1 MILTTPNVFN
11 PSRFWRDAT
20 HKVAYCYDELGGLL
34 LAQGFQIKA
43 MYRTYSDAFP
53 PLSLQTLCDGP
64 SPSVS
69 GCRLCQIDFGDRGEE
84 VERGKMRIIFLT
96 HSSDQGHRFRVEQYF
111 PYLIAH
117 QVEPKW
123 QPLSGSWKERLIL
136 YRQLPSFDVV
146 CIQRRLLSPFEFYW
160 IRKKSS
166 KVLFDLDDA
175 IMYRSSSS
183 PRPHSLSRWL
193 KFRWMVKGSDV
204 VTVGNRFLKN
214 EVLKV
219 DREKKVFV
227 IPTCID
233 TNLYP
238 QKKKISNRQE
248 IILGWIGTKGN
259 LKYLKK
265 LEPVFET
272 IRQRFPQVKLKIV
285 SNDFYDS
292 SHLPIV
298 KKPWKLEDE
307 NEDLISFDIGL
318 MPLNDDLW
326 SRGKCGLKIIQYL
339 SVGVPVV
346 CTPVGI
352 NSDIVKDGENG
363 FWATNH
369 QEWVDRLSTLI
380 QNPDLR
386 YQMGLKGIETVE
398 REYSLRV
405 TSEKFF
411 HVLQSLVSG

>member
-1 MILTTPNVFN
+1 M
-11 PSRFWRDAT
+11 
-20 HKVAYCYDELGGLL
+20 K
-34 LAQGFQIKA
+34 
-43 MYRTYSDAFP
+43 
-53 PLSLQTLCDGP
+53 
-64 SPSVS
+64 
-69 GCRLCQIDFGDRGEE
+69 
-84 VERGKMRIIFLT
+84 IIFLT
-96 HSSDQGHRFRVEQYF
+96 HFSDQGHRFRVEQYF
-111 PYLIAH
+111 PFLIAH

-123 QPLSGSWKERLIL
+123 EPLSGSGKERLIL
-136 YRQLPSFDVV
+136 YRQLPFFDVV

-160 IRKKSS
+160 IRKKAST
-166 KVLFDLDDA
+166 VLFDLDDA
-175 IMYRSSSS
+175 VMYRSSSS

-193 KFRWMVKGSDV
+193 KFRWMVKGSDG
-204 VTVGNRFLKN
+204 VTVGNQFLKN
-214 EVLKV
+214 EILKV

-238 QKKKISNRQE
+238 QKKKMVNGPE
-248 IILGWIGTKGN
+248 VILGWIGTKGN

-265 LEPVFET
+265 LEPVFEA

-292 SHLPIV
+292 PHLPII

-363 FWATNH
+363 FWATND

-380 QNPDLR
+380 LNQELR
-386 YQMGLKGIETVE
+386 SQMGLKGIETVE
-398 REYSLRV
+398 REYSLTV
-405 TSEKFF
+405 TSEKFLQ
-411 HVLQSLVSG
+411 VLQSLGRGER

>member
-1 MILTTPNVFN
+1 M
-11 PSRFWRDAT
+11 
-20 HKVAYCYDELGGLL
+20 K
-34 LAQGFQIKA
+34 
-43 MYRTYSDAFP
+43 
-53 PLSLQTLCDGP
+53 
-64 SPSVS
+64 
-69 GCRLCQIDFGDRGEE
+69 
-84 VERGKMRIIFLT
+84 IIFLT

-123 QPLSGSWKERLIL
+123 QPLSGAWRERLIL
-136 YRQLPSFDVV
+136 YRQLPFFDVV
-146 CIQRRLLSPFEFYW
+146 CIQRRLLPPFEFFW
-160 IRKKSS
+160 VRKKSS
-166 KVLFDLDDA
+166 KILFDLDDA
-175 IMYRSSSS
+175 VMYRSSSS
-183 PRPHSLSRWL
+183 PRSHSLSRWL

-204 VTVGNRFLKN
+204 VTVGNQFLKN
-214 EVLKV
+214 QVLKV

-227 IPTCID
+227 LPTCID
-233 TNLYP
+233 TNHYP
-238 QKKKISNRQE
+238 QKKKMMKSSE

-265 LEPVFET
+265 MEPVFET
-272 IRQRFPQVKLKIV
+272 LRQRFPQVKLKIV
-285 SNDFYDS
+285 SNDFFDS
-292 SHLPIV
+292 PHLPVI

-352 NSDIVKDGENG
+352 NSDIVQDGENG
-363 FWATNH
+363 FWATTH
-369 QEWVDRLSTLI
+369 QEWVDRLSILI
-380 QNPDLR
+380 QNPEVR

-398 REYSLRV
+398 REYSLAV

-411 HVLQSLVSG
+411 HVLQSLGRGESK

>member
-1 MILTTPNVFN
+1 
-11 PSRFWRDAT
+11 
-20 HKVAYCYDELGGLL
+20 
-34 LAQGFQIKA
+34 
-43 MYRTYSDAFP
+43 
-53 PLSLQTLCDGP
+53 
-64 SPSVS
+64 
-69 GCRLCQIDFGDRGEE
+69 
-84 VERGKMRIIFLT
+84 MRIIFLT

-117 QVEPKW
+117 QAEPKW
-123 QPLSGSWKERLIL
+123 QPLSGSWKERLVL
-136 YRQLPSFDVV
+136 YRQLPFFDAV

-160 IRKKSS
+160 IRKRSS
-166 KVLFDLDDA
+166 KILFDLDDA
-175 IMYRSSSS
+175 VMYRSSSS

-204 VTVGNRFLKN
+204 VTVGNQFLKDQ
-214 EVLKV
+214 VLKV
-219 DREKKVFV
+219 DREKRVFV
-227 IPTCID
+227 IPTSID

-238 QKKKISNRQE
+238 RKKKVPDPRE

-259 LKYLKK
+259 LKYLRK

-272 IRQRFPQVKLKIV
+272 IRQRFPQAKLKIV

-292 SHLPIV
+292 SHLPII

-307 NEDLISFDIGL
+307 NDDLVSFDIGL
-318 MPLNDDLW
+318 MPLSDDLW

-363 FWATNH
+363 FWAAH
-369 QEWVDRLSTLI
+369 DQEWVDRLSTLI
-380 QNPDLR
+380 QNPNLR
-386 YQMGLKGIETVE
+386 LQMGLKGIETVE
-398 REYSLRV
+398 QEYSLTV
-405 TSEKFF
+405 TSEKFLQ
-411 HVLQSLVSG
+411 VLQGLLTNNLPSLGGRG

>member
-1 MILTTPNVFN
+1 M
-11 PSRFWRDAT
+11 
-20 HKVAYCYDELGGLL
+20 K
-34 LAQGFQIKA
+34 
-43 MYRTYSDAFP
+43 
-53 PLSLQTLCDGP
+53 
-64 SPSVS
+64 
-69 GCRLCQIDFGDRGEE
+69 
-84 VERGKMRIIFLT
+84 IIFLT

-111 PYLIAH
+111 PYLMAH

-123 QPLSGSWKERLIL
+123 QPHSGSWKERLLI
-136 YRQLPSFDVV
+136 YQQLPFFDVV

-175 IMYRSSSS
+175 VMYRSSSS

-204 VTVGNRFLKN
+204 VIVGNQFLKN

-227 IPTCID
+227 IPTSID
-233 TNLYP
+233 TSLYP
-238 QKKKISNRQE
+238 QKKKISERPE

-265 LEPVFET
+265 LEPVFGT
-272 IRQRFPQVKLKIV
+272 LHQRFPQVKLKIV

-326 SRGKCGLKIIQYL
+326 SRGKCGLKIVQYL

-352 NSDIVKDGENG
+352 NTDIVKNGENG

-380 QNPDLR
+380 QNQDLR
-386 YQMGLKGIETVE
+386 YRMGLKGIETVE
-398 REYSLRV
+398 REYSLAV
-405 TSEKFF
+405 TSEKFLQ
-411 HVLQSLVSG
+411 VLQSLLIK

>member
-1 MILTTPNVFN
+1 
-11 PSRFWRDAT
+11 
-20 HKVAYCYDELGGLL
+20 
-34 LAQGFQIKA
+34 
-43 MYRTYSDAFP
+43 
-53 PLSLQTLCDGP
+53 
-64 SPSVS
+64 
-69 GCRLCQIDFGDRGEE
+69 
-84 VERGKMRIIFLT
+84 MRIIFLT

-123 QPLSGSWKERLIL
+123 QPHPGSWKERLAV
-136 YRQLPSFDVV
+136 YRRLSSYDAV
-146 CIQRRLLSPFEFYW
+146 CIQRRLLSPFEFSW
-160 IRKKSS
+160 IRKNSS
-166 KVLFDLDDA
+166 KVLLDLDDA

-193 KFRWMVKGSDV
+193 KFRWMVRGSDV
-204 VTVGNRFLKN
+204 VTTGNEFLRK
-214 EVLKV
+214 EVLRV
-219 DREKKVFV
+219 DPEKKVFV

-238 QKKKISNRQE
+238 KKKKISHREE
-248 IILGWIGTKGN
+248 IVMGWIGTKGN

-265 LEPVFET
+265 LEPVFEA
-272 IRQRFPQVKLKIV
+272 IHQRFPRTKLKIV

-292 SHLPIV
+292 AHLPVI

-326 SRGKCGLKIIQYL
+326 SRGKCGLKIVQYL

-352 NSDIVKDGENG
+352 NSDIVRDGENG
-363 FWATNH
+363 FWAAGER
-369 QEWVDRLSTLI
+369 EWVDRLSILI
-380 QNPDLR
+380 QDENLR
-386 YQMGLKGIETVE
+386 YQMGLKGIQTVE
-398 REYSLRV
+398 QGYSLSV

-411 HVLQSLVSG
+411 RVLQSLQEKDSGKMG